1 MEISTMTSLLM
12 AAMNVWNANGNFAY
26 NTEMEGETVA
36 AQVVYLKSEDG
47 KYLSNHLKY
56 NYAYDEEG
64 RLAQKEVLK
73 WDEKCLAEV
82 HTGMEGAGVL
92 KGDIQVKE

>member
-1 MEISTMTSLLM
+1 M
-12 AAMNVWNANGNFAY
+12 
-26 NTEMEGETVA
+26 
-36 AQVVYLKSEDG
+36 
-47 KYLSNHLKY
+47 
-56 NYAYDEEG
+56 
-64 RLAQKEVLK
+64 LK